1 MRVNGDEELGE
12 EWEGGEGRGGVRGRR
27 GVDDVR
33 GRSGGGGVRK
43 SEVQGWEE

>member
-1 MRVNGDEELGE
+1 M
-12 EWEGGEGRGGVRGRR
+12 RGRR

-33 GRSGGGGVRK
+33 GRSGGGGGVRK